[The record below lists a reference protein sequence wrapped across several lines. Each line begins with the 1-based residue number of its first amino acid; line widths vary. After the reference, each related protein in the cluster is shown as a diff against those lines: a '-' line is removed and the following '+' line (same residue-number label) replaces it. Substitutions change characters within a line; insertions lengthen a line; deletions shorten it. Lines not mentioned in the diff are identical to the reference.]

1 MERFRAE
8 IVIFLSELGISGNDL
23 LEAEEFMAEEANE
36 MADRR
41 EMNVWIESR
50 KELANIRRE
59 LAMQEAKN
67 GKRSDKL
74 VEDRAGATEVAA
86 DELG

>member
-1 MERFRAE
+1 
-8 IVIFLSELGISGNDL
+8 
-23 LEAEEFMAEEANE
+23 MAEEANE

-41 EMNVWIESR
+41 EMKVWIESR

-67 GKRSDKL
+67 GKRGDKL